1 MEHYTNSIKIV
12 FFDIDGT
19 VIDMKTKK
27 ISPKMLQTLVQLKEK
42 KIILCIATGR
52 APMGL
57 PRFEGVEFDTFMTF
71 NGSYCFNK
79 DHLIFSNPILTEDV
93 KTIIDN
99 AASIHRPVSIA
110 TIKRLA
116 ANGKDQDLIDYYAF
130 TKQEVEIAEDFEEVV
145 NEEIYQVMLGC
156 REEEYAQIMKD
167 VINAKI
173 TAWWDRAVDIIPANG
188 GKGSGVEKILEYYH
202 LTKEEA
208 MAFGDGNND
217 IEMLQ
222 AVGLGVAM
230 GNASAELKEIADDLC
245 GHVAE
250 DGIYYYCKEHGF
262 I

>member
-1 MEHYTNSIKIV
+1 MKHNTNSIKIV

-19 VIDMKTKK
+19 VIDLNTNK
-27 ISPKMLQTLVQLKEK
+27 ISKKMLQTLVQLKEK
-42 KIILCIATGR
+42 NIILCIATGR
-52 APMGL
+52 PPMSL
-57 PRFEGVEFDTFMTF
+57 PHFEEVEFDSFLTF

-79 DHLIFSNPILTEDV
+79 DHLIFSNPIPTDDV
-93 KTIIDN
+93 KMIINN
-99 AASIHRPVSIA
+99 AASINRPVSIA
-110 TIKRLA
+110 TTKRLA
-116 ANGKDQDLIDYYAF
+116 ANGRDQDLIDYYAF
-130 TKQEVEIAEDFEEVV
+130 TKQEVEIAEDFDEVV
-145 NEEIYQVMLGC
+145 NEEVFQVMLGC
-156 REEEYAQIMKD
+156 REEEYSQVMKD
-167 VINAKI
+167 VVNAKI

-188 GKGSGVEKILEYYH
+188 GKGYGVEKVLEYYH

-250 DGIYYYCKEHGF
+250 DGIYDYCKQHGF